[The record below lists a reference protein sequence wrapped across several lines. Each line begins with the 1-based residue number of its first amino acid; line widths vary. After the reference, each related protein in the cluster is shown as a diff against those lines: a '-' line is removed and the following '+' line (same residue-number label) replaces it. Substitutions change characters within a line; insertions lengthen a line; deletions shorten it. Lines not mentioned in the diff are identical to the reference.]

1 MNISQWLYREQI
13 ESTNDWMKS
22 NHHRLP
28 VGTCIYAESQKI
40 GRGRGG
46 NKWESPRGGLY
57 FSVLL
62 SKGPR
67 LPDNGLLMSH
77 FSHYSRDFLNKRY
90 KLQIGFKPPN
100 DLYIE
105 GRKLMGVLIDN
116 VFLGNC
122 LTACILGVGLN
133 VNGQLEDS
141 INLNGKRAISLQELL
156 KTEKSIEINKLM
168 VDMLEAYETSDLI
181 DIQNE

>member
-1 MNISQWLYREQI
+1 MHL
-13 ESTNDWMKS
+13 
-22 NHHRLP
+22 
-28 VGTCIYAESQKI
+28 
-40 GRGRGG
+40 
-46 NKWESPRGGLY
+46 
-57 FSVLL
+57 
-62 SKGPR
+62 
-67 LPDNGLLMSH
+67 
-77 FSHYSRDFLNKRY
+77 
-90 KLQIGFKPPN
+90 
-100 DLYIE
+100 
-105 GRKLMGVLIDN
+105 DN